1 MDTAVVA
8 MDTLDRAPRAANAAG
23 GTHASPTPKNRSSTP
38 ISAPADL
45 LHFVRESGASDV
57 ARELGLTRATV
68 YRLRDGYWPSNPA
81 NILHAWA
88 RYKAG
93 RGSVD
98 SWFLRRVRAGGV
110 VRHAGQDYSAPG
122 LPARTGQMLAVARA
136 ANGSLI
142 AQTLELPAERIAL
155 AIAPN
160 TQH

>member
-1 MDTAVVA
+1 MDTTVVA

-23 GTHASPTPKNRSSTP
+23 GTHASPAPKNRSNTP
-38 ISAPADL
+38 IFAPAEL

-93 RGSVD
+93 RGVVD
-98 SWFLRRVRAGGV
+98 SWFLRRVRPGGL

-136 ANGSLI
+136 ADGSLL

-155 AIAPN
+155 AVAPN